1 MEPIFA
7 IKNSTSAKT
16 PRLIVQVKAAALLV
30 AIQTPPKE
38 NGAIE
43 VLKLYLSNFKSGPLL
58 MVLQLL

>member
-16 PRLIVQVKAAALLV
+16 PRPIAQVKAAALLV
-30 AIQTPPKE
+30 AYQTPPKE

-43 VLKLYLSNFKSGPLL
+43 VLKLHL
-58 MVLQLL
+58 